1 MSASTV
7 SSLARLSGLT
17 AKAVSGAGWIFV
29 STTLGR
35 AVAMLGQIGIGWLLK
50 PEDFGVW
57 ALALSM
63 SAAVMAL
70 RNGGTTQILI
80 QRAQRY
86 PSEARFFLRYSLA
99 FNLFAAAILVG
110 LSAPY
115 LLRHSA
121 VGVALLG
128 IGLSVPLAT
137 PAMLSRAKL
146 TIDGRFRS
154 LALINLG
161 SSIVWQVSVFAL
173 AYAGLG
179 AASFACAPIL
189 QAAFETLAGWLSA
202 GSIPPGAASRPY
214 GDYVGLLRQSGWIMM
229 SAAVLSLATTG
240 DYFAV
245 GMLTDLRTVGV
256 YYFGFQTVVALSM
269 PIYNG
274 IESVMPTLL
283 VKLNDDPL
291 RQIAALV
298 RAMRTIVI
306 AALPLAISF
315 ALAAPLAIHLLWHG
329 KWDIAAQATQV
340 LAACLPAWL
349 VIHCAR
355 ALLEARGY
363 WRLRFGLLTVNGVG
377 GIASAAIG
385 TFFGGVEQIAASVAV
400 FYVVFSLLLLLALR
414 KEGLT
419 IRATALIVIK
429 PLVLNA
435 AALVLSLAIPR
446 MSSSGYYDGALQVVR
461 LFIFVLLVGVGNLLF
476 FRAAWADL
484 LKGLGGRA
492 RRGTST
498 AGEVEA
504 DKAEPMATARVES

>member
-1 MSASTV
+1 
-7 SSLARLSGLT
+7 
-17 AKAVSGAGWIFV
+17 
-29 STTLGR
+29 
-35 AVAMLGQIGIGWLLK
+35 MLGQIGIGWLLK

-63 SAAVMAL
+63 STAVMAL

-86 PSEARFFLRYSLA
+86 PAEARFFLRYSLT

-110 LSAPY
+110 LSVPY

-161 SSIVWQVSVFAL
+161 SSIVWQASVFAL

-179 AASFACAPIL
+179 AASFACAPVL
-189 QAAFETLAGWLSA
+189 QTAFETLAGRLSA
-202 GSIPPGAASRPY
+202 GRIPPGAASRPY
-214 GDYVGLLRQSGWIMM
+214 SDYVGLLRQSSWVMM

-245 GMLTDLRTVGV
+245 GMLTDLRTVGI

-283 VKLNDDPL
+283 VKLNDEPS

-315 ALAAPLAIHLLWHG
+315 ALAAPLAIHLLWRG

-340 LAACLPAWL
+340 LAACVPAWL

-363 WRLRFGLLTVNGVG
+363 WRLRFGLLAVNGLG

-385 TFFGGVEQIAASVAV
+385 TVFGGVEHIATSVTV
-400 FYVVFSLLLLLALR
+400 FYVAFSLLLLLGLS

-419 IRATALIVIK
+419 IHDAASIVIK
-429 PLVLNA
+429 PLVLNG
-435 AALVLSLAIPR
+435 AALTLSLAIPR
-446 MSSSGYYDGALQVVR
+446 MNLGGYNGGALQVIHLV
-461 LFIFVLLVGVGNLLF
+461 IFVLLCGVGNLLI
-476 FRAAWADL
+476 FRTAWTDL

-492 RRGTST
+492 RRDTRAT
-498 AGEVEA
+498 TEVEA
-504 DKAEPMATARVES
+504 T

>member
-1 MSASTV
+1 
-7 SSLARLSGLT
+7 
-17 AKAVSGAGWIFV
+17 
-29 STTLGR
+29 
-35 AVAMLGQIGIGWLLK
+35 MLGQIGIGWLLK

-86 PSEARFFLRYSLA
+86 PAEARFFLRYSLT

-110 LSAPY
+110 LSVPY

-146 TIDGRFRS
+146 TIEGRFRS

-189 QAAFETLAGWLSA
+189 QTAFETLAGRLSA
-202 GSIPPGAASRPY
+202 GRIPPGAASRPY
-214 GDYVGLLRQSGWIMM
+214 SDYIGLLRQSSWVMM

-245 GMLTDLRTVGV
+245 GMLTDLRTVGI

-283 VKLNDDPL
+283 VKLNDDPS
-291 RQIAALV
+291 RQMAALV

-329 KWDIAAQATQV
+329 KWDVAARATQV
-340 LAACLPAWL
+340 LAACVPAWL

-363 WRLRFGLLTVNGVG
+363 WRLRFGLLAVNGVG

-385 TFFGGVEQIAASVAV
+385 TFFGSVEHIAISVTV
-400 FYVVFSLLLLLALR
+400 FYVAFSLLLLLGLS

-419 IRATALIVIK
+419 LRAAASIIIK
-429 PLVLNA
+429 PLVLNG
-435 AALVLSLAIPR
+435 AALTLSLAIPR
-446 MSSSGYYDGALQVVR
+446 MSLGGYSDGALEAIHLV
-461 LFIFVLLVGVGNLLF
+461 IFALLAGAGNLLI
-476 FRAAWADL
+476 FRTAWTDL

-492 RRGTST
+492 RPGTG
-498 AGEVEA
+498 AAEEVG
-504 DKAEPMATARVES
+504 AT